1 MREKLSHRR
10 LHLTESLTFY
20 PLSGDNPVR
29 FDVSFGFE
37 PGGPVRECFSL
48 DFKVGS
54 DRQGEV
60 HIACIII
67 SVALQCGQSM
77 SDLARIIGESDP
89 GVAPQTMLGLIIRAG
104 VTLDD
109 YLTSQW
115 ALTRARDI
123 PKPAT
128 EAAAADEVE
137 RVDPKGGQ
145 PRTYHVVGAEAGQK
159 REPVDARAANV
170 SAGVTAGE
178 TARNRTPSV
187 GTWDRTDPAL
197 GTSETAG
204 QTVANAELMRRDSR
218 ERPAPEQ
225 NSGRNGGDCSGIK
238 CGETHTLAGAS
249 NTPGSNAIPTER
261 VTGGESAAHRPH
273 LRDVVAIRLRGD
285 GGPVDFIVGS
295 VPLFEGECAPDGTNA
310 ISPPKAEVYDLAKR
324 LPNFLRRTSTDGAG
338 A

>member
-10 LHLTESLTFY
+10 LHLTEPLTFY

-77 SDLARIIGESDP
+77 SDLARIVGESDP
-89 GVAPQTMLGLIIRAG
+89 GVPPQTMLGLIIRAG
-104 VTLDD
+104 VQLDD

-115 ALTRARDI
+115 PLSRARDI

-137 RVDPKGGQ
+137 RADPKGGQ
-145 PRTYHVVGAEAGQK
+145 PRAYHIVGAEAGQK
-159 REPVDARAANV
+159 REPAEARAANV
-170 SAGVTAGE
+170 SVGLTAGE
-178 TARNRTPSV
+178 TAPESNATP
-187 GTWDRTDPAL
+187 
-197 GTSETAG
+197 
-204 QTVANAELMRRDSR
+204 
-218 ERPAPEQ
+218 
-225 NSGRNGGDCSGIK
+225 
-238 CGETHTLAGAS
+238 AGAVM
-249 NTPGSNAIPTER
+249 AIR
-261 VTGGESAAHRPH
+261 SGATGGESAVH
-273 LRDVVAIRLRGD
+273 LFDPSAD
-285 GGPVDFIVGS
+285 ADD
-295 VPLFEGECAPDGTNA
+295 LFVGECAPDMRTA
-310 ISPPKAEVYDLAKR
+310 AAPPTAARDPLDFEIPA
-324 LPNFLRRTSTDGAG
+324 FLRRPLPSTDGAG